1 MSKRDE
7 AKFKLQHNFAK
18 GKKKETTY
26 DTKTRGHRILASM
39 ISSTLIVSL

>member
-1 MSKRDE
+1 MSKRDK
-7 AKFKLQHNFAK
+7 AKFKLHNFAK
-18 GKKKETTY
+18 RKKKETTY